1 MMNKLRMILL
11 LIRRTNLNIFPLVIS
26 VTVSSVLGG
35 LLVYTFAP
43 FVSIVLLGNQ
53 VDGYSQ
59 LDSLLE
65 LFSSVLPNLTIPY
78 MLGWSLCLVALLNG
92 IFQYLRL
99 NLFNE
104 FCQGVVERLSNI
116 FFTGYLKR
124 DYLKI
129 KFTDQKKLENLILI
143 ETYQIMNY
151 FVRPLVEMTSAFVAI
166 TAILL
171 AMILVDYR
179 IMYLFI
185 SLSIALIA
193 TYTLVRN
200 KFQLLGTRRQASQ
213 EEKHLVLNESFQS
226 FKDIRFYGQ
235 TEMFSSRFA
244 SITSSIKSSEVFAN
258 VSAELPKLVLEALV
272 PIGVAIFGLISFANL
287 EYDDGFALTSIAVLG
302 VALVK
307 MLPDVSKAYRSISL
321 IKFSGPI
328 CDLIETQLSLVP
340 EVKNKKNQDFDAVT
354 LDNNIILKSVE
365 FSYDGGK
372 SIFKPINS
380 TINKGDK
387 VAVIGPSGVGKSTL
401 LDLISGLI
409 KPTNGTIEI
418 DSTDLSEIDQESWLQ
433 NFAYVPQEVLLM
445 DTDINEN
452 ISFKKELSDGELK
465 TISSLI
471 KELNLEK
478 LVKDR
483 HLFKVG
489 NRGQN
494 LSGGQRQRIAI
505 ARALFFKRDI
515 IIMDEPTS
523 ALDGDNSQK
532 ILNLVFRE
540 FESKTIFVITH
551 DSKLLQNFD
560 KVIEL
565 NR

>member
-1 MMNKLRMILL
+1 
-11 LIRRTNLNIFPLVIS
+11 
-26 VTVSSVLGG
+26 
-35 LLVYTFAP
+35 
-43 FVSIVLLGNQ
+43 
-53 VDGYSQ
+53 
-59 LDSLLE
+59 
-65 LFSSVLPNLTIPY
+65 
-78 MLGWSLCLVALLNG
+78 
-92 IFQYLRL
+92 
-99 NLFNE
+99 
-104 FCQGVVERLSNI
+104 
-116 FFTGYLKR
+116 
-124 DYLKI
+124 
-129 KFTDQKKLENLILI
+129 
-143 ETYQIMNY
+143 
-151 FVRPLVEMTSAFVAI
+151 
-166 TAILL
+166 
-171 AMILVDYR
+171 
-179 IMYLFI
+179 
-185 SLSIALIA
+185 
-193 TYTLVRN
+193 
-200 KFQLLGTRRQASQ
+200 
-213 EEKHLVLNESFQS
+213 
-226 FKDIRFYGQ
+226 
-235 TEMFSSRFA
+235 
-244 SITSSIKSSEVFAN
+244 
-258 VSAELPKLVLEALV
+258 
-272 PIGVAIFGLISFANL
+272 
-287 EYDDGFALTSIAVLG
+287 
-302 VALVK
+302 
-307 MLPDVSKAYRSISL
+307 
-321 IKFSGPI
+321 
-328 CDLIETQLSLVP
+328 VP
-340 EVKNKKNQDFDAVT
+340 EVENKKNQDFDAVT